1 MNIIRIIAE
10 YGSCFLEIAL
20 SLYFFSSFRERRF
33 SYKIIVPAMLGVGL
47 IYGSFV
53 NFFDKGNIIFIV
65 SVLATIGAA
74 FCYKFKWITA
84 IIMALIFSVISGLS
98 ELIVMQIITLDGTS
112 FNDAVSEFYVYI
124 GTLFAAKT
132 ITFMVTLVIRKKK
145 YKSFQ
150 SVTAKNF
157 VWLLM
162 LPCSTVAIAM
172 IFSYTI
178 LKYGMNDFWGVI
190 LLLALMFLLV
200 SNVMIFY
207 IVDKQYE
214 LISTREKLKTSTVLL
229 ENQKQYYEDI
239 FKSQQ
244 EIRKTR
250 HDLKNIFIAL
260 QSALN
265 SNDISQYKNII
276 NRKLNE
282 MEACI
287 NLSDDADNMVDSILY
302 SKQKDAQAAG
312 IKLEITKTIDQ
323 PVVID
328 YLDLAVLIANILDN
342 AIEATKNI
350 QGDRTIYFSM
360 LTENDSIIVLA
371 KNPTA
376 NKQISENM
384 KTTKK
389 NKKKHGFG
397 LLSIKSVAEKY
408 NGNYFLEY
416 ENNQAVATAIL
427 NNNIDT

>member
-1 MNIIRIIAE
+1 MDYCHN
-10 YGSCFLEIAL
+10 YG
-20 SLYFFSSFRERRF
+20 
-33 SYKIIVPAMLGVGL
+33 
-47 IYGSFV
+47 
-53 NFFDKGNIIFIV
+53 FD
-65 SVLATIGAA
+65 
-74 FCYKFKWITA
+74 
-84 IIMALIFSVISGLS
+84 FSVISGLS
-98 ELIVMQIITLDGTS
+98 ELIVMQILTLDGTS

-328 YLDLAVLIANILDN
+328 YLDLAVIIANILDN